1 MGALLDIVISG
12 GPIVM
17 ILIVLSLIS
26 LTVIAAKILQLS
38 GALAGQQTRDQA
50 FELWATGDK
59 TAAMAAIETGGTAVD
74 RIVRQAMT
82 GIRQGLPRALLDDD
96 LQWRGNAEIATLN
109 RNIRFLE
116 LTAMVSP
123 LMGLLGTVLGMI
135 QSFQELALAEG
146 AANASLLAA
155 GIWQA
160 LLTTAVGL
168 VVAIPAAIAATLLAG
183 RVEQVAQRI
192 EASIGRLYA
201 IEDRLT

>member
-1 MGALLDIVISG
+1 VSALLDVMLAG

-17 ILIVLSLIS
+17 ILALLSLVS
-26 LTVIAAKILQLS
+26 LTVIAAKLLQLS
-38 GALAGQQTRDQA
+38 GALSGESDRERALH
-50 FELWATGDK
+50 LWSEGDR
-59 TAAMAAIETGGTAVD
+59 TAALAAMEQGRTAVD
-74 RIVRQAMT
+74 RLLRQAMT
-82 GIRQGLPRALLDDD
+82 GLRSGLPRTVLDDD
-96 LQWRGNAEIATLN
+96 LEWRGNAEIAVLN

-135 QSFQELALAEG
+135 QAFRELALAEG

-168 VVAIPAAIAATLLAG
+168 VVAIPAAIAATLLAA
-183 RVEQVAQRI
+183 RVETVAQRI
-192 EASIGRLYA
+192 EATVGRLFA
-201 IEDRLT
+201 IEDRLD

>member
-1 MGALLDIVISG
+1 MRALLDVLISG

-17 ILIVLSLIS
+17 ILLVLSLVS
-26 LTVIAAKILQLS
+26 LTVIAAKVLQLS
-38 GALAGQQTRDQA
+38 GALSGEPRRAQA
-50 FELWATGDK
+50 FEMWAAGDK
-59 TAAMAAIETGGTAVD
+59 AAAMAAVEPGNTAVD
-74 RIVRQAMT
+74 RLLRQAMT
-82 GIRQGLPRALLDDD
+82 GIRSGLPRALLDDD
-96 LQWRGNAEIATLN
+96 LEWRGNAEIATLN

-116 LTAMVSP
+116 LTAMISP

-168 VVAIPAAIAATLLAG
+168 IVAIPAAIAATLLAA
-183 RVEQVAQRI
+183 RVEMVAQRI

>member
-1 MGALLDIVISG
+1 MRALLNVLISG

-17 ILIVLSLIS
+17 ILLLLSLVS
-26 LTVIAAKILQLS
+26 LTVIAAKVLQLI
-38 GALAGQQTRDQA
+38 GALSGEARRAQA
-50 FELWATGDK
+50 FEMWAAGDK
-59 TAAMAAIETGGTAVD
+59 VAAMAAVEPGNTAVD
-74 RIVRQAMT
+74 RLLRQAMT
-82 GIRQGLPRALLDDD
+82 GIRSGLPRALLDDD
-96 LQWRGNAEIATLN
+96 LEWRGNAEIATLN

-116 LTAMVSP
+116 LTAMISP

-168 VVAIPAAIAATLLAG
+168 IVAIPAAIAATLLAA
-183 RVEQVAQRI
+183 RVEMVAQRI

>member
-1 MGALLDIVISG
+1 MAGLLEVMVAG

-17 ILIVLSLIS
+17 ILAVLSLVS
-26 LTVIAAKILQLS
+26 LTVIAAKVLQLS
-38 GALAGQQTRDQA
+38 GVLAGDTIREKALAHWSQ
-50 FELWATGDK
+50 GDK
-59 TAAMAAIETGGTAVD
+59 TAAMAELEPGKSAVD
-74 RIVRQAMT
+74 RLLHQAMT
-82 GIRQGLPRALLDDD
+82 GLRSGLPRTLLDAD
-96 LQWRGNAEIATLN
+96 LEWRGNAEIAILN
-109 RNIRFLE
+109 KNIRFLE

-146 AANASLLAA
+146 AANASLLAS

-168 VVAIPAAIAATLLAG
+168 VVAIPAAIAATLLAA
-183 RVEQVAQRI
+183 RVETVANRI

-201 IEDRLT
+201 IEDRLS